1 MKFHDEIVW
10 LAKQIDQV
18 PVSTEPSLWKALR
31 EQREEEKTKTVVQQK
46 RHVFI
51 TGEPQVVYKLTDLF
65 PSVALLHD
73 VVTLTAETNEHA
85 ALQWM
90 DITYY
95 PPGAAM
101 YLPKNKTLTLFTE
114 NRLPLWS
121 RTLFMEQK
129 VSNVVITEHI
139 VALKRM
145 ASVKQYVVDDFS
157 YEYLLDD
164 VVVKKEKVI
173 SSSQQLYPEPPKQ
186 YVFQLMAMHNK
197 QQKESGLILDKM
209 AAHMLN
215 TYWLQNHPPI
225 VNWFPVLINEI
236 KEFLII
242 RASNETNE
250 KIMGYMKVWGKRD
263 KRIS

>member
-1 MKFHDEIVW
+1 MKFHDEIIW
-10 LAKQIDQV
+10 LAKQLDQV
-18 PVSTEPSLWKALR
+18 AVSTEPSLWKALR
-31 EQREEEKTKTVVQQK
+31 EQGEVEKAKTVVQQK
-46 RHVFI
+46 RHVYI

-65 PSVALLHD
+65 PSVALLQD
-73 VVTLTAETNEHA
+73 VVTLTDETYEHA

-95 PPGAAM
+95 PPDAAKH
-101 YLPKNKTLTLFTE
+101 LPKNKTLTLFTE

-129 VSNVVITEHI
+129 VSNVVVTEHI
-139 VALKRM
+139 LALKPM
-145 ASVKQYVVDDFS
+145 TSVKQYVSDHFS

-164 VVVKKEKVI
+164 VVVKKEQVN

-186 YVFQLMAMHNK
+186 YVLQLMAMHNK
-197 QQKESGLILDKM
+197 QQIERGLILDKM
-209 AAHMLN
+209 AVHMLD
-215 TYWLQNHPPI
+215 TYWLQNHPLI